1 MVMRVVVAGEN
12 GVGDIVVEDHLD
24 RAVVVLQ
31 ELGGEFRGGVAVNG
45 AVDADDA
52 PHNRSNSAHIVRH
65 HDNSHLLAQALQ
77 NLVQLLLEAVI
88 DKVGR
93 LVENQ
98 QARLIDNRPAQQCAL
113 QLTTREA
120 ADGAT

>member
-1 MVMRVVVAGEN
+1 MVMRVVVAGED
-12 GVGDIVVEDHLD
+12 GVGDVVVEDHLD

-31 ELGGEFRGGVAVNG
+31 KLGSELGSGVAVDG

-52 PHNRSNSAHIVRH
+52 PHNRSDSAHIVRH
-65 HDNSHLLAQALQ
+65 HDNSHLLAQAFQ
-77 NLVQLLLEAVI
+77 NLVQLLLKAVI

-98 QARLIDNRPAQQCAL
+98 
-113 QLTTREA
+113 
-120 ADGAT
+120 